1 MSGQAIAIIPARG
14 GSKRIPRKNIRPFE
28 GRPMVAYSI
37 EAALKSAC
45 FEQVMVS
52 TDDQEIAAIAVAHGA
67 TVPFMRDAKTSDDY
81 AGVAEVVLEVLSRY
95 KQDGHDFEQICCI
108 LPTAPM
114 VSAERLRQGKELL
127 NGASCDAVVPVVR
140 FGYPPQRGFK
150 LDGDNRASM
159 VSPEHYQSRSQ
170 DLEPIYHDCGQF
182 YWTYAEALKRE
193 KRFFCQR
200 TAALVLS
207 ELEVQDI
214 DSEEDWQ
221 LAELKY
227 RLLNGGAK

>member
-1 MSGQAIAIIPARG
+1 MSGHAIAIIPARG
-14 GSKRIPRKNIRPFE
+14 GSKRIPRKNIRAFE

-45 FEQVMVS
+45 FEHVMVS
-52 TDDQEIAAIAVAHGA
+52 TDDQEIAAIALAHGA
-67 TVPFMRDAKTSDDY
+67 SVPFMRDSKTSDDH
-81 AGVAEVVLEVLSRY
+81 AGVAEVVLEVLSKY
-95 KQDGHDFEQICCI
+95 QLDGQEFAQICCI

-114 VSAERLRQGKELL
+114 VSAERLRQGQALL
-127 NGASCDAVVPVVR
+127 TGSFCDAVVPVVR
-140 FGYPPQRGFK
+140 FGYPPQRGFS

-182 YWTYAEALKRE
+182 YWIYAEALKRE

-200 TAALVLS
+200 TLALVLS

-221 LAELKY
+221 MAELKY
-227 RLLNGGAK
+227 RLLSGGAK